1 MPNDLNADFQDFI
14 NSLTSHG
21 VDFLLVGAHALA
33 FHGVAR
39 YTEDLD
45 VWVRRSRENA
55 ARIQVALRDFG
66 VALSDEEAA
75 QLLEE
80 RKMLRLG
87 HPPHRIEI
95 LNFLDGCDYEAAES
109 RATEERIGNVPVK
122 VLGIVDYVATKRA
135 SGRPKDRSDLV
146 LLREALG
153 YLPDEQR

>member
-14 NSLTSHG
+14 DSLTSRG
-21 VDFLLVGAHALA
+21 VEFLLVGAHALA

-45 VWVRRSRENA
+45 VWVRRTRENA
-55 ARIQVALRDFG
+55 SRVQAALRDFG
-66 VALSDEEAA
+66 IALSGEEAV

-95 LNFLDGCDYEAAES
+95 LNFLDGCHYETAAE
-109 RATEERIGNVPVK
+109 RAVEERIGNTQVK
-122 VLGIVDYVATKRA
+122 VLGIIDYVATKRA
-135 SGRPKDRSDLV
+135 SGRPKDLSDLV
-146 LLREALG
+146 LLKEALG
-153 YLPDEQR
+153 YLPGE